1 MPRGLGGPP
10 ETKRRAPLRATSCKL
25 VSGLVLLWCLPMEQA
40 PNVAALLNE
49 ELRAPCHCTDEANHA
64 GTDQRATI
72 ELPRAPITFEDTVP
86 TTLLEQRAEGT
97 SGWEPRNTGAA
108 AVPQSCSVL
117 PVAPPFPLT
126 LLQLVLLAVIAWRRA
141 PRGNKSTVLT
151 VLPTLLCLF
160 VPKALAQQCSSAPT
174 CSALSTQSG
183 LASKTCWMKQYA
195 QMWDFDGGS
204 PVAMPGKGLYT
215 ILKVAKD
222 ESNCC
227 YDLEVQGFMCEV
239 MKNKTAVRASPA
251 VLLRARQTPSHRSE
265 PSLPDARRCTTQ
277 P

>member
-1 MPRGLGGPP
+1 
-10 ETKRRAPLRATSCKL
+10 
-25 VSGLVLLWCLPMEQA
+25 MEQA

-49 ELRAPCHCTDEANHA
+49 ELRAPCHCTNEANHA

-72 ELPRAPITFEDTVP
+72 ELPRAPTTFEDTVP

-174 CSALSTQSG
+174 CSAHSTQSG
-183 LASKTCWMKQYA
+183 LALKKCSLKSLNSIWPDHG
-195 QMWDFDGGS
+195 DFDAVF
-204 PVAMPGKGLYT
+204 PVTMPGRGLYT
-215 ILKVAKD
+215 ILKVSKD

>member
-49 ELRAPCHCTDEANHA
+49 ELRAPCHCTDEANRA
-64 GTDQRATI
+64 EDTDQRATI
-72 ELPRAPITFEDTVP
+72 ELPRAPTPFEDAVP
-86 TTLLEQRAEGT
+86 TRLPEQRAEGT
-97 SGWEPRNTGAA
+97 SGKEPPRPGAA
-108 AVPQSCSVL
+108 APACCSVV
-117 PVAPPFPLT
+117 PVAPPLPLT
-126 LLQLVLLAVIAWRRA
+126 LLQLVLLAVVAWRRA